1 MKIIQIL
8 LYPFAFLYAISIKLW
23 SWMYKMG
30 YWGKANFSVPII
42 SVGNIQAGGTGKT
55 PMVEYLCSILT
66 PSYHVSVL
74 SRGYK
79 RLTFG
84 FRIVSLSDGFKEV
97 GDEPAWLKRKYP
109 QVNVGVAENRIE
121 GIPHLVSHALHTDC
135 IILDDG
141 FQQQGIRADLN
152 ILLTTYH
159 APFTKD
165 HFLPVGKLREGIK
178 EAKRADIIIVTK
190 CPEPLLKKKAQ
201 VLQQL
206 KIHLENHQTAF
217 LSSIYYATPYLMNY
231 EGMLLPLKN
240 IDSVLLLT
248 GIADASPLVQYI
260 ESKVKTL
267 KHLKFSD
274 HYRYRIEEIEL
285 LEKEFEKLST
295 SGNVIILTTE
305 KDAARL
311 VDYRNLI
318 NELNLEIYVQPILL
332 KWDDEE
338 ELKKMIFKVLPE
350 KVEESF
356 L

>member
-23 SWMYKMG
+23 SWMYKRG
-30 YWGKANFSVPII
+30 YWGKSNFSVPII

-66 PSYHVSVL
+66 PNFYVSVL

-84 FRIVSLSDGFKEV
+84 FRIVSHSDGFKEV

-109 QVNVGVAENRIE
+109 QVNIGVAENRVE
-121 GIPHLVSHALHTDC
+121 GIPNLVGHALHTDC

-141 FQQQGIRADLN
+141 FQQQGIRTDLN

-159 APFTKD
+159 VPYTKD
-165 HFLPVGKLREGIK
+165 HFLPVGRLREGIG

-190 CPEPLLKKKAQ
+190 CPENLLKKKPQ
-201 VLQQL
+201 VLQEL
-206 KIHLENHQTAF
+206 NIELENHQTAF
-217 LSSIYYATPYLMNY
+217 LSSIHYATPYLMNY
-231 EGMLLPLKN
+231 EGILLSLKST
-240 IDSVLLLT
+240 DTVLLLT
-248 GIADASPLVQYI
+248 GIADSSPLVQYL
-260 ESKVKTL
+260 ESKVNNI

-274 HYRYRIEEIEL
+274 HYRYRSEDIVIIH
-285 LEKEFEKLST
+285 KEFEKLSS
-295 SGNVIILTTE
+295 SGRTILLTTE

-311 VDYRNLI
+311 VDYNSQI
-318 NELNLEIYVQPILL
+318 KELQLEIYVQPILL

-338 ELKKMIFKVLPE
+338 QLKKTIHNILPE
-350 KVEESF
+350 KIEEESI
-356 L
+356 

>member
-8 LYPFAFLYAISIKLW
+8 LYPFAFLYAISIKFW

-30 YWGKANFSVPII
+30 YWGKSNFSVPII
-42 SVGNIQAGGTGKT
+42 SIGNIQAGGTGKT
-55 PMVEYLCSILT
+55 PMVEYVCSILT
-66 PSYHVSVL
+66 PNYHVSVL

-109 QVNVGVAENRIE
+109 QVNIGVAENRIE

-141 FQQQGIRADLN
+141 YQQQGIRTDLN
-152 ILLTTYH
+152 ILLTAYH
-159 APFTKD
+159 APYTKD
-165 HFLPVGKLREGIK
+165 HFLPVGKLREGID

-190 CPEPLLKKKAQ
+190 CPENLLQKKSQ

-206 KIHLENHQTAF
+206 NIHLEEHQTVF

-231 EGMLLPLKN
+231 EGILLSLKST
-240 IDSVLLLT
+240 DTVLLLT

-260 ESKVKTL
+260 ESKVKNI
-267 KHLKFSD
+267 KHLNFSD

-285 LEKEFEKLST
+285 LQNEFEKLST

-311 VDYRNLI
+311 VDYRNKI
-318 NELNLEIYVQPILL
+318 NELKLEIYVQPILL
-332 KWDDEE
+332 RWDEEE

-350 KVEESF
+350 KVEDSF
-356 L
+356 C

>member
-30 YWGKANFSVPII
+30 YSGKSSFSVLII

-66 PSYHVSVL
+66 PNYHVSVL

-84 FRIVSLSDGFKEV
+84 FRIVAHSDGFKEV

-109 QVNVGVAENRIE
+109 QANIGVAENRVE

-141 FQQQGIRADLN
+141 FQQLGMRTDLN

-159 APFTKD
+159 SPYTKD
-165 HFLPVGKLREGIK
+165 QFLPVGRLREGK
-178 EAKRADIIIVTK
+178 SEAKRADIIIVTK
-190 CPEPLLKKKAQ
+190 CPENILQKKSQ
-201 VLQQL
+201 VLQEL
-206 KIHLENHQTAF
+206 NIHLENHQTAF
-217 LSSIYYATPYLMNY
+217 LSSLYYATPYLMNY
-231 EGMLLPLKN
+231 EGILLSLK
-240 IDSVLLLT
+240 DVDTVLLLT

-285 LEKEFEKLST
+285 LEKEFEKLSS
-295 SGNVIILTTE
+295 SGKTIILTTE

-311 VDYRNLI
+311 VDYRNKI

-338 ELKKMIFKVLPE
+338 LLKKMVDQILPQ
-350 KVEESF
+350 KQEESF

>member
-1 MKIIQIL
+1 
-8 LYPFAFLYAISIKLW
+8 
-23 SWMYKMG
+23 
-30 YWGKANFSVPII
+30 
-42 SVGNIQAGGTGKT
+42 
-55 PMVEYLCSILT
+55 
-66 PSYHVSVL
+66 
-74 SRGYK
+74 
-79 RLTFG
+79 
-84 FRIVSLSDGFKEV
+84 
-97 GDEPAWLKRKYP
+97 
-109 QVNVGVAENRIE
+109 
-121 GIPHLVSHALHTDC
+121 
-135 IILDDG
+135 
-141 FQQQGIRADLN
+141 
-152 ILLTTYH
+152 
-159 APFTKD
+159 
-165 HFLPVGKLREGIK
+165 
-178 EAKRADIIIVTK
+178 
-190 CPEPLLKKKAQ
+190 
-201 VLQQL
+201 
-206 KIHLENHQTAF
+206 
-217 LSSIYYATPYLMNY
+217 MNY